1 MWDLRSI
8 TQLENRIAPRIPVP
22 ELLLFTLSVFYLLIR
37 VCMYVCTEN
46 LKTSVDFHILLH
58 LYFLGVTVNIT

>member
-22 ELLLFTLSVFYLLIR
+22 ELLLLPCLYFISLSEY
-37 VCMYVCTEN
+37 VCMYVQ
-46 LKTSVDFHILLH
+46 KT
-58 LYFLGVTVNIT
+58 